1 MKKQKYKTWCISIIL
16 FIIGLLFAFGGIYV
30 GETDDAPGAA
40 FLGFLLMAVIYIFT
54 IKKILRMKNSLK

>member
-16 FIIGLLFAFGGIYV
+16 FIIGLLFAFGGIYI